1 MTRLDGKQLM
11 FTGGVLKAMV
21 KFDRDSDTPIDG
33 GNGGD
38 AGDYAPILGGFYAH
52 NLTDRLKFGTSIVT
66 ISGTI
71 LDYDDDWTG
80 RYLNTEVSLFTITFN
95 PTIAYRFTDWLSIGG
110 GPQIMYADLEI
121 KSKAPPPN
129 GTGEVKIDGDDVA
142 YGFNLDAL
150 IELSENT
157 RLGIGYQSKIEPEV
171 SGDVKFKDG
180 AVRADAGTDTEI
192 TFAQF
197 VRLGIYHEL
206 NDQWALLGT
215 VGWEDWSDFEDINI
229 STGEGSQKIPRNWD
243 DTYKF
248 AAGVHFCCN
257 LVFLMIPRLWIL
269 KTEHRI
275 CLLIGKFVMQPE
287 RNINGVRIYHLGG
300 SLYTLIMATARLK
313 MICSEEIISAM
324 TFSFWPS
331 MPIGSFN
338 RLTPSRYDVFGQLH
352 LKIS

>member
-206 NDQWALLGT
+206 NDQSQPVRDLKKSLAIGMILTNSLLAFIFDRWKNG
-215 VGWEDWSDFEDINI
+215 
-229 STGEGSQKIPRNWD
+229 
-243 DTYKF
+243 
-248 AAGVHFCCN
+248 CCN